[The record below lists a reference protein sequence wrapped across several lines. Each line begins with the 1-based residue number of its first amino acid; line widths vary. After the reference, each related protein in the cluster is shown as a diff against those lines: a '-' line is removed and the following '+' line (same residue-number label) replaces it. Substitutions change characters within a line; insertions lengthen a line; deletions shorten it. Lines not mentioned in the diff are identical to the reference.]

1 MYNAC
6 MPNVQVRNVPDDI
19 HAELVRRA
27 EGAGKSLQQ
36 FLAEKLELIATTPT
50 LDDVLDRIEG
60 RRKGSVGIESTV
72 EALEAERA
80 RR

>member
-6 MPNVQVRNVPDDI
+6 MPNVQVRDVPEEI
-19 HAELVRRA
+19 HAELARRA
-27 EGAGKSLQQ
+27 ARAGKSLQQ

-50 LDDVLDRIEG
+50 LDDVLDTIEG
-60 RRKGSVGIESTV
+60 RTKGRVGINDAV
-72 EALEAERA
+72 DALEAERA